1 MIFYTLQRPKSKLEI
16 HHDKL
21 KLVNGFC
28 WNLFSSKKDQTEWK
42 LSELSHFQITVPK
55 FIWGKLE
62 WSTSD
67 GRKETFR
74 FTTNSV
80 MMNKIEKY
88 MQKVIIKNYEFRES
102 GPSPEGKDQR
112 LKLTTRFVA

>member
-1 MIFYTLQRPKSKLEI
+1 MIFYTLQGPKSKLEI

-21 KLVNGFC
+21 KLTNRAF
-28 WNLFSSKKDQTEWK
+28 WNIFSSKKNQTEWK
-42 LSELSHFQITVPK
+42 LSELSHFKITVPK

-67 GRKETFR
+67 GNKESFR
-74 FTTNSV
+74 FTTNSE
-80 MMNKIEKY
+80 MMKKIEKY

-102 GPSPEGKDQR
+102 GLSQEGKDQR
-112 LKLTTRFVA
+112 FKLTTRYVA